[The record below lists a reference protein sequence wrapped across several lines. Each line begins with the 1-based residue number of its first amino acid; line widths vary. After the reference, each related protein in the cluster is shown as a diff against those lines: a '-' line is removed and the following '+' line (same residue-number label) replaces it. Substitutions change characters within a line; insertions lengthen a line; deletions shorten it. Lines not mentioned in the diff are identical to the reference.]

1 MTRVADLHCKWMRD
15 PAYRA
20 EYATLA
26 DAYGVIRARLAA
38 GLTQQDL
45 ARRIGSTQSAIAR
58 LEGGRSRPTM
68 RTLERI
74 AAATGHRVRVVFE
87 ADADRPAAE

>member
-1 MTRVADLHCKWMRD
+1 MTRGADLHCKWMRD
-15 PAYRA
+15 TAYRA
-20 EYATLA
+20 EYAVLA

-58 LEGGRSRPTM
+58 LEGGRTRPTM